1 MERLNEKLTDV
12 QLIHRELQSAID
24 HYPRLAAFRFSL
36 RQPEVDALRLPEEA
50 VVQFIHALQQMTHQY
65 IEIRQSEGKAV
76 PPTMLRILWGV
87 GSSRDIQVMLMLNLS
102 TFCCRQQ
109 QEGEET
115 VLALIRQAWAATHGD
130 TPFTTEPQVFF
141 PSEPCFLACRTIP
154 AKFTAQHEVLR
165 SIARQL
171 PAPVAFYRSNV

>member
-1 MERLNEKLTDV
+1 MELLNEKLTDA

-36 RQPEVDALRLPEEA
+36 RQPDVDALRPLEEA
-50 VVQFIHALQQMTHQY
+50 VVQFIHALQQMTHRY
-65 IEIRQSEGKAV
+65 IEKRQSEGKAA
-76 PPTMLRILWGV
+76 PPTILRVLWGM
-87 GSSRDIQVMLMLNLS
+87 GTSRDIQVILMLNLS

-109 QEGEET
+109 QEDAET
-115 VLALIRQAWAATHGD
+115 VLVLIRQAWAATCRD
-130 TPFTTEPQVFF
+130 TPFTTDPQVFF
-141 PSEPCFLACRTIP
+141 PSEPCLFACRTIP

-165 SIARQL
+165 NIARQL